1 MLISC
6 RYYLILVWSIVPI
19 SKALGTT
26 LPLYSNFTL
35 HLRPLTHTHMFQW
48 VCNCLYMWIIAS
60 ERAKRQ
66 RETSIKNINRAQLE
80 IRVGAKFPRHN
91 QPERERESESQLWRQ
106 ELQQLRREHCAWAE
120 PEVARTTLA
129 MFWEREQL
137 REHSCDTMRE
147 RANQNQNENENKS
160 RWRCWGCH
168 GSRVDLPAECVFDS
182 CWRRL
187 FPSRSQSLSRQST
200 FFPVYF
206 VPCVIRNPR
215 KNPLPHQKREIF
227 VQCFHNYL
235 SWCEASR
242 KMHTKSLL
250 PFLCMQWTRK
260 WIDK

>member
-1 MLISC
+1 MLISI

-19 SKALGTT
+19 SKAFGKT

-60 ERAKRQ
+60 ERAKRL

-91 QPERERESESQLWRQ
+91 QLEREREWEPTVEAGTTTTTTRPLCVGRARGRSNNPRYV
-106 ELQQLRREHCAWAE
+106 LR
-120 PEVARTTLA
+120 
-129 MFWEREQL
+129 EREQL
-137 REHSCDTMRE
+137 RAHSCDTMRE

-187 FPSRSQSLSRQST
+187 FPSRYQSLSRQST

-215 KNPLPHQKREIF
+215 KNPLPHQ
-227 VQCFHNYL
+227 
-235 SWCEASR
+235 
-242 KMHTKSLL
+242 
-250 PFLCMQWTRK
+250 
-260 WIDK
+260 

>member
-6 RYYLILVWSIVPI
+6 RYYLILVWSTVPI

-35 HLRPLTHTHMFQW
+35 HLRPLTHTHMLQW

-60 ERAKRQ
+60 ERAKRL

-91 QPERERESESQLWRQ
+91 EPERERESESQLWRQ
-106 ELQQLRREHCAWAE
+106 ELQQLQREHCAWAE

-147 RANQNQNENENKS
+147 RANQNQNENENQS

-200 FFPVYF
+200 FSQCILCRVWY
-206 VPCVIRNPR
+206 
-215 KNPLPHQKREIF
+215 EIPEKTPYPTNN
-227 VQCFHNYL
+227 V
-235 SWCEASR
+235 
-242 KMHTKSLL
+242 KSLYNVFIIIFHGAKHRVKCIQNL
-250 PFLCMQWTRK
+250 CFLFCVCNERESE
-260 WIDK
+260 